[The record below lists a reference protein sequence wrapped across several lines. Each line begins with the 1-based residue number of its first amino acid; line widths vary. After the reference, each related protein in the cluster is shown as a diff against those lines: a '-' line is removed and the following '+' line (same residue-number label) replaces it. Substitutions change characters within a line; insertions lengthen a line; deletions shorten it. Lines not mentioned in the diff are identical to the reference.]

1 MSDAL
6 PLLLPHAGPMRLL
19 ARVLSHDGAE
29 TVCAA
34 RPGESALFAGADG
47 ELPSWVGIE
56 LMAQCAAAHG
66 GLLGRAHGEAP
77 RPGLFVGSRR
87 VVFRCARF
95 APEAELHVRARLALR
110 RGDTLAFDCAID
122 DPAGGAPLVEGRL
135 NVLLLPGIPVRGRA

>member
-6 PLLLPHAGPMRLL
+6 PLLIPHAGPMRLL
-19 ARVLSHDGAE
+19 SRVLSHDGEE

-34 RPGESALFAGADG
+34 RPGDSPLFAGADDG
-47 ELPSWVGIE
+47 VPSWIGIE

-66 GLLGRAHGEAP
+66 GLLGREHGEPP

-87 VVFRCARF
+87 LLFRCDRLRE
-95 APEAELHVRARLALR
+95 PELRVRARLALR
-110 RGDTLAFDCAID
+110 RGESLAFDCAID

-135 NVLLLPGIPVRGRA
+135 NVLLLTGIPLRRPA